1 MLKTFISYPSGG
13 YAVKRASEAA
23 RAQRGSNT
31 FTVPVVGAFQAL
43 PV

>member
-13 YAVKRASEAA
+13 YAVKQASKTA
-23 RAQRGSNT
+23 RAQKGSNT
-31 FTVPVVGAFQAL
+31 FTAPVVRAFQAL